1 MRLIRDSILIAL
13 ALFIAYSA
21 ALRFLP
27 ARLKFGGRA
36 GSQSEVNTIR
46 AQSYLYSAKTP
57 RVVIVG
63 SSIGARLRDL
73 PSDWFNLC
81 LAGDSAFTG
90 LEIIRRCEKTPP
102 LVLVETNLLTLD
114 ANEKEIA
121 TLLAPGINQLRR
133 KLPALQETSKPQH
146 LLIRALTSDDN
157 PSTAQAGAERSAA
170 PDRTIPDDLFSE
182 FTQRRLA
189 ELKDPLPPKRLD
201 EIVAQLRADI
211 AALRPR
217 GIKVI
222 LFEMPELPA
231 AMD

>member
-73 PSDWFNLC
+73 PPDWFNLC

-90 LEIIRRCEKTPP
+90 LEIIRRCEKTPQV
-102 LVLVETNLLTLD
+102 VLIETNVLTVDPNQGQIDSLF
-114 ANEKEIA
+114 
-121 TLLAPGINQLRR
+121 TPGFSQLRQ
-133 KLPALQETSKPQH
+133 KVPALQET
-146 LLIRALTSDDN
+146 N
-157 PSTAQAGAERSAA
+157 
-170 PDRTIPDDLFSE
+170 
-182 FTQRRLA
+182 
-189 ELKDPLPPKRLD
+189 
-201 EIVAQLRADI
+201 
-211 AALRPR
+211 
-217 GIKVI
+217 
-222 LFEMPELPA
+222 
-231 AMD
+231 